1 MEESVRSPHNPGSEP
16 IGECDANPKA
26 GPKTKSVGA
35 RSVRIRGRNECE
47 FVMTTRTL
55 PHAAPQME
63 FSEDDPGTGL
73 FLTFAGMLLAVGLL
87 MVYSSSV
94 TSAPSEEEQS
104 IVLRQLS
111 FLFFAG
117 LTGIAASQVSISQWK
132 VLAPTLYLGTVIL
145 LILVLVPGIGKTVN
159 GATRWI
165 RFGPVSMQPS
175 EFAKLSVPLFLT
187 TLQFR
192 YRCSDRWS
200 FKRLTSYLVVTLI
213 PITLVL
219 VEPDLGTAVFI
230 GMTAMLSLWLGGCPW
245 FYFAAVGLTVVPSG
259 LVLFALKP
267 YQLARIRGFI
277 DTWIHPEQAPYQV
290 QQSLTTLGVG
300 GLSGVGLGK
309 GWQKL
314 SFLPEANTDFVMAV
328 VGEELGLTG
337 TLGVLMLWTGVYLC
351 GMRLVR
357 RTRNASFE
365 RIVAMTLLSSLVIQA
380 AVNMAVITALVPPKG
395 ISHPFISYGGSNLG
409 LSIVCLGVIVSL
421 TRKNH
426 ARHHGLRCDV

>member
-1 MEESVRSPHNPGSEP
+1 
-16 IGECDANPKA
+16 
-26 GPKTKSVGA
+26 
-35 RSVRIRGRNECE
+35 
-47 FVMTTRTL
+47 
-55 PHAAPQME
+55 
-63 FSEDDPGTGL
+63 
-73 FLTFAGMLLAVGLL
+73 
-87 MVYSSSV
+87 
-94 TSAPSEEEQS
+94 
-104 IVLRQLS
+104 
-111 FLFFAG
+111 
-117 LTGIAASQVSISQWK
+117 
-132 VLAPTLYLGTVIL
+132 
-145 LILVLVPGIGKTVN
+145 
-159 GATRWI
+159 
-165 RFGPVSMQPS
+165 
-175 EFAKLSVPLFLT
+175 
-187 TLQFR
+187 
-192 YRCSDRWS
+192 
-200 FKRLTSYLVVTLI
+200 
-213 PITLVL
+213 
-219 VEPDLGTAVFI
+219 
-230 GMTAMLSLWLGGCPW
+230 
-245 FYFAAVGLTVVPSG
+245 
-259 LVLFALKP
+259 LFALKP

-426 ARHHGLRCDV
+426 ARHHDLRCDV